1 MNTQVASDGEEE
13 KPFAPIPPKPS
24 PDILGLKL
32 MKQASP
38 AEAALIKH
46 SNGVINQTPPEDDV
60 LWNLEGA
67 DTTHHIY
74 KAIEKK
80 ANSKNDDRPSTLGCV
95 QDLGLKDEEQFQDA
109 LKQALKEPGG
119 YRRAFMSANTGEC
132 VAKKRSIFDS
142 NFLESMEYFAGIP
155 LSECDPDD
163 ESRSLLS
170 SGQHIRK
177 TTDTETFLTLIKAF
191 VGPAHLYLAKGF
203 ADGGVVLSAVG
214 LVICCCL
221 NAYCVGL
228 LIEVKHTVGLSSFPE
243 LGGYL
248 FGNYMR
254 VLVDVCLVASQLGLV
269 TMYFIFVS
277 ETFRDALANL
287 LNCEHWIATLGL
299 AVLIFAQ
306 VIMQLPMCL
315 LRQLRSI
322 AFFAIL
328 ADVLI
333 ITSMFWVVG
342 SNTSQIV
349 NHPSQAATVTF
360 AESKFPLFLGTAV
373 LTFEGIGLMMPIH
386 EAMENPKKFMPMVWV
401 SMLFC
406 CALYTTFA
414 VVGFMARGGEDVP
427 TNLLLAMP
435 QSTIAQIAKIQYSLA
450 VTLTFPLQAFP
461 AYRIVELGL
470 RIPSGAHNKLAKWR
484 KNAVRISIVA
494 ALGLIAWGGSSSL
507 GNFVAI
513 LGGATMCPLAFV
525 FPSLFHLKACASTRK
540 QKIIDG
546 SVCILGIVCVFLV
559 MAMSTYEWITQG
571 GDTVK
576 TCVTTSPTPIP
587 TDVII
592 GL

>member
-1 MNTQVASDGEEE
+1 MSGNDEES
-13 KPFAPIPPKPS
+13 APLAPVPPPESTPEVLGLSSAKPS
-24 PDILGLKL
+24 PAGLTLSPGEAML
-32 MKQASP
+32 MK
-38 AEAALIKH
+38 H
-46 SNGVINQTPPEDDV
+46 STEFMNQTPPEDV
-60 LWNLEGA
+60 WKLEGA

-80 ANSKNDDRPSTLGCV
+80 SNTKERPSTLGCV
-95 QDLGLKDEEQFQDA
+95 KDLGLKDEEQYQDA

-119 YRRAFMSANTGEC
+119 YRRAFMSANTTG
-132 VAKKRSIFDS
+132 KRRSIFDNT
-142 NFLESMEYFAGIP
+142 NFLESLEYFAGIP

-163 ESRSLLS
+163 GETRSLLS
-170 SGQHIRK
+170 SGHHIR
-177 TTDTETFLTLIKAF
+177 TTSDAETFLTLIKAF

-228 LIEVKHTVGLSSFPE
+228 LIETKYAIGLSSFPE
-243 LGGYL
+243 LGNYL
-248 FGNYMR
+248 FGSWMR
-254 VLVDVCLVASQLGLV
+254 ALVDICLVASQLGLV
-269 TMYFIFVS
+269 TMYFIFVA

-287 LNCEHWIATLGL
+287 LDCQHWIATLGL

-306 VIMQLPMCL
+306 VILQLPLSL

-328 ADVLI
+328 ADILI
-333 ITSMFWVVG
+333 ISSMFWVVG

-349 NHPSQAATVTF
+349 RHPSESATVTF

-386 EAMENPKKFMPMVWV
+386 EAMENPKKFMPMVWI

-406 CALYTTFA
+406 CALYTVFA
-414 VVGFMARGGEDVP
+414 VVGFMARGGEEVS

-470 RIPSGAHNKLAKWR
+470 RIPSGAHNTLAKWR
-484 KNAVRISIVA
+484 KNGVRISIVA
-494 ALGLIAWGGSSSL
+494 TLGLIAWGGSSSL

-525 FPSLFHLKACASTRK
+525 FPSMFHYKACAVTTK

-546 SVCILGIVCVFLV
+546 TICVVGIGCVFLV
-559 MAMSTYEWITQG
+559 MGMSTYEWITQG

-576 TCVTTSPTPIP
+576 TCVTPSPTAIPTPIP
-587 TDVII
+587 M
-592 GL
+592 